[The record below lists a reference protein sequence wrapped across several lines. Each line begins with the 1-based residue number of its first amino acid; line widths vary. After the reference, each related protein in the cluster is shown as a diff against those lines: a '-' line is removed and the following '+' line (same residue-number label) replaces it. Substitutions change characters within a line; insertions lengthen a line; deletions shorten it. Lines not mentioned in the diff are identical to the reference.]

1 MASSHSQA
9 PDADGDL
16 KVWSCVTCRRR
27 KVKCDRRDPCANCAQ
42 RQAELLGRLR
52 RLEDLVAELSGQLED
67 AGRAPGS
74 GVQQVLSAVGSSG
87 RSSEPALTSA
97 SAGRMSLTGTEEIY
111 PEDVPVAAHCHGYV
125 FGTPC
130 ATATQ
135 DEDLYP
141 LPSQVPF
148 LWKTYVDRV
157 DPFIKILHVPSV
169 EAIIALA
176 KGKLSYHG
184 HGAGT
189 EALLF
194 AVCLTAVA
202 SLDADEVSDGFRVS
216 RGELVTRLRL
226 GTERALGLARFAT
239 TRDVTVVQAL
249 AIYLF
254 ILPHIGE
261 AQLAFNLAGVLVK
274 LATSAGLHK
283 DPLDGTSPDSP
294 ALTDVAVETRRRL
307 WWHIVF
313 LDSRGQASGMLD
325 TGLTISED
333 SFTTR
338 IPSNADDQALAADI
352 PAARTEAVAGKRGV
366 TQSTLSIIRCHI
378 WRLRTLL
385 RRSRDQPLESQLQRV
400 LGARGEIEG
409 TFLSEPTTTGAGA
422 AYSSFLSA
430 ITGLFFAKI
439 EAEICRQ
446 HLLRRQVGQPDL
458 NPESLLIHSRFFAAS
473 VSVLET
479 TRDLC
484 SNPAWHSWRWQL
496 QGSFPWRVVGSVFAQ
511 LCRMPSWTP
520 VSERAWGLARELLDG
535 LPDGSKG
542 QDMWRRLDELAE
554 RAGVHRRRQMQM
566 EHRPLAAPVTG
577 SEWELVVP
585 QGESEMEK
593 GASAMNY
600 IVASQEGTLPRLDNE
615 PQASLV
621 GGPDVLTGTPATDW
635 EPDIYAVDESLAGWL
650 DWDDLVDMDML
661 IL

>member
-1 MASSHSQA
+1 A

-27 KVKCDRRDPCANCAQ
+27 KVKCDRRDPCANCVRNAIECHFPVTGRLPRRSRESSASNNRPSQAQ

-97 SAGRMSLTGTEEIY
+97 SAGRMSLTGTEEMYENFGRLVVDHGSGPRLDTGFWSVFCEEVEHIFQAIQDGSNVSEPAAIQHRY

-566 EHRPLAAPVTG
+566 E
-577 SEWELVVP
+577 
-585 QGESEMEK
+585 
-593 GASAMNY
+593 
-600 IVASQEGTLPRLDNE
+600 
-615 PQASLV
+615 
-621 GGPDVLTGTPATDW
+621 
-635 EPDIYAVDESLAGWL
+635 
-650 DWDDLVDMDML
+650 
-661 IL
+661 